1 MTFARF
7 IASGGGSGFVP
18 VAPGT
23 AGSLVALLIGAG
35 LFALSP
41 WILAGAAL
49 IASVGGVWAVRASE
63 SKGDPG
69 WIVIDE
75 FAGQWIAML
84 GLGVLTPS
92 GLLAAFG
99 LFRLFDIW
107 KPGPV
112 GWADRWHT
120 PAGVMADDI
129 VAGAMAG
136 AILVVGRYFFHLFL
150 SVVICGFLFSASTAQ
165 AASPPAAE
173 AQHGMVVSAQRLAAE
188 AGIAILKQGG
198 NAIDA
203 AVAVGYAEAVT
214 NPCCGNIGGGGF
226 MVARLADGRNV
237 FIDFRETAPSAA
249 TANMYLDAEGKPI
262 RDASLH
268 GWRSVAIPGTVAGL
282 DAALTKYGTLPREM
296 VMAPAISLAL
306 NGFELTRG
314 DTDLIARGAAILR
327 RDPAAAHIFLRP
339 DGSPPEPGDRL
350 VQPDLAATLA
360 RIATQGP
367 AAFYQGPI
375 PAAIETISGGA
386 LKAADFTAYKIVES
400 APLSCIYRGYV
411 FLSSPPPSSGGTALC
426 EILGVLQDY
435 NLRESGFNSA
445 RSVHLMT
452 EAMRH
457 AYLDRNTYLGDPA
470 FVANPLDWLLSPEHA
485 AAIRGAITDKATPSS
500 DLRPGTAPHE
510 KPETTHYSV
519 IDHKGNA
526 VAVTY
531 TINGMFGAGV
541 MAPGAGFLLNDEMD
555 DFTVKPGSPN
565 LFGLV
570 QGAANAIAPGKR
582 PLSSMAPTIVLRDGH
597 VAMVLGSPG
606 GSRIITIVLQV
617 ALNAIDHGMAPQA
630 AVDAPRIHHQWL
642 PDVIA
647 AEPFALSADTKAAL
661 TAMGY
666 KIVEQ
671 TPWGS
676 AASITVGGA
685 TTQPGGVSSGND
697 ATATR
702 GMRPGLFYGAND
714 PRRPAG
720 AAVGY

>member
-1 MTFARF
+1 MTFPRF
-7 IASGGGSGFVP
+7 IASGCGCGYFP
-18 VAPGT
+18 AAPGT
-23 AGSLVALLIGAG
+23 AGSLIALAIGAG

-41 WILAGAAL
+41 WVLAVAAL
-49 IASVGGVWAVRASE
+49 TVSVGGVWVVQASGA
-63 SKGDPG
+63 KGDPG

-84 GLGVLTPS
+84 GLGAMNPV
-92 GLLAAFG
+92 GLLAAFA

-120 PAGVMADDI
+120 PAGVMADDVI
-129 VAGAMAG
+129 AGAMAAG
-136 AILVVGRYFFHLFL
+136 ILAVVRAVWPAVLGCVLGL
-150 SVVICGFLFSASTAQ
+150 FLFSGAQ
-165 AASPPAAE
+165 AASPPATE

-188 AGIAILKQGG
+188 AGVAILKQGG

-203 AVAVGYAEAVT
+203 AVAAGYAEAVT

-226 MVARLADGRNV
+226 MVARLADGRNI
-237 FIDFRETAPSAA
+237 FINFRETAPSAA
-249 TANMYLDAEGKPI
+249 TADMYLDSEGKPI

-268 GWRSVAIPGTVAGL
+268 GWKAVAVPGTVAGL
-282 DAALTKYGTLPREM
+282 DAALMKYGTLPRAT
-296 VMAPAISLAL
+296 VMAPAIALARD
-306 NGFELTRG
+306 GFVLTRD

-327 RDPAAAHIFLRP
+327 RDPVAARIFLRP
-339 DGSPPEPGDRL
+339 DGSPPGPGERL
-350 VQPDLAATLA
+350 IQLELAATLA
-360 RIATQGP
+360 AIAEHGP
-367 AAFYQGPI
+367 AAFYQGAI
-375 PAAIETISGGA
+375 PAAIETESHGA
-386 LKAADFTAYKIVES
+386 LKAADFAAYKITES
-400 APLSCIYRGYV
+400 EPLSCTYRGYV

-426 EILGVLQDY
+426 EILGVLQGYD
-435 NLRESGFNSA
+435 LREAGFNSA

-457 AYLDRNTYLGDPA
+457 AFLDRNTYLGDPA
-470 FVANPLDWLLSPEHA
+470 FVANPLSWLLSPEHA
-485 AAIRGAITDKATPSS
+485 AAIRGAIGDRATPSA
-500 DLRPGTAPHE
+500 DLHPGTAPHE
-510 KPETTHYSV
+510 KPETAHYSV
-519 IDHKGNA
+519 IDSKGNA
-526 VAVTY
+526 AAVTY

-565 LFGLV
+565 LYGLM

-582 PLSSMAPTIVLRDGH
+582 PLSSMAPTIVMRDGH
-597 VAMVLGSPG
+597 IAMVLGSPG

-642 PDVIA
+642 PDAIA

-671 TPWGS
+671 TPWG
-676 AASITVGGA
+676 AAALIAAGPPIA
-685 TTQPGGVSSGND
+685 ERTTASSGND
-697 ATATR
+697 ATATGGGR
-702 GMRPGLFYGAND
+702 SGLFYGAND